1 MKLGA
6 LLSEIKGKQS
16 RLARLMSISEQTM
29 YVEKGKTPKLN
40 YKETSE
46 EIDKLI
52 PEIRQLK
59 LKVQE
64 ANLRNKLPDFN
75 ITLAEAIIKVAD
87 LRSLMSHK
95 SGLIK
100 YSKENLWGMEDKK
113 IDYIP
118 QMEEKELEKEV
129 EELSREKIKL
139 DNAIQKANWSI
150 DV

>member
-64 ANLRNKLPDFN
+64 ANLRNKLPDFK

-100 YSKENLWGMEDKK
+100 YSKLNLWDMEDKK

-118 QMEEKELEKEV
+118 QMKEKEMEKEV